1 MVIRSW
7 RCHQSDLSWM
17 QPTSGS
23 HVSAGANGAM
33 GARLFKLGAALV
45 GLRLTVP
52 WDDMASIAKSAKLY
66 SSVQQPRAVDLRI
79 LAVEWQGAG
88 KGQDLVSSPS
98 DNKIQWLGLTAM
110 DEHGIHG

>member
-1 MVIRSW
+1 
-7 RCHQSDLSWM
+7 M

-79 LAVEWQGAG
+79 LAVEWQGPG

-110 DEHGIHG
+110 DDMDEHG